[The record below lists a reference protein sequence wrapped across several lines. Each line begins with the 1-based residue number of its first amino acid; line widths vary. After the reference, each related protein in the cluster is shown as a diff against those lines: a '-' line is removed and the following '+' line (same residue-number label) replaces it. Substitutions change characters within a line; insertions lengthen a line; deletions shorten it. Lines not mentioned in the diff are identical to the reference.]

1 MEKMKLIIF
10 LFLSVCQAPFISN
23 KSVYCSEHS
32 LADVKDKESMGWM
45 LVFGYS
51 LGVSGAMCGTLE
63 TYRRTGDKGP
73 LVAHLQHAAVG

>member
-23 KSVYCSEHS
+23 KSVYCFEHS
-32 LADVKDKESMGWM
+32 LADVKDKESMRWM

-51 LGVSGAMCGTLE
+51 LGASGAMWVLWRPTDTLMA
-63 TYRRTGDKGP
+63 RA
-73 LVAHLQHAAVG
+73 L